1 MSRPRRWS
9 TRWLTRQQRGKPRT
23 LANIVID
30 VEATA
35 LVDAVVDTISQAK
48 DGLK

>member
-9 TRWLTRQQRGKPRT
+9 TRWLTRQQKGKPRT
-23 LANIVID
+23 LADIVID

-35 LVDAVVDTISQAK
+35 LVDAVVDTISQAE
-48 DGLK
+48 